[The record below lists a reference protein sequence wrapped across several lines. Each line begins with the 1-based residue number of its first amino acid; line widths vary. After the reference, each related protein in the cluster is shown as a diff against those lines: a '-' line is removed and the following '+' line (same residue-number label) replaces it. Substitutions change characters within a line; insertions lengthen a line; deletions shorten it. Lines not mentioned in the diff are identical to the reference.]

1 MTTDDQPTNYLRM
14 AELAKIL
21 GWPRTNVYYWA
32 KRCGIKIVLVAGHQF
47 IPINDDLPRLIMT
60 LQQAKDAAVKKKSDE

>member
-1 MTTDDQPTNYLRM
+1 M

-32 KRCGIKIVLVAGHQF
+32 KRCDIKIVTIAGHQF
-47 IPINDDLPRLIMT
+47 IPVGDDLPKIIMT
-60 LQQAKDAAVKKKSDE
+60 LQQAKAAVAKGKPNEQKL